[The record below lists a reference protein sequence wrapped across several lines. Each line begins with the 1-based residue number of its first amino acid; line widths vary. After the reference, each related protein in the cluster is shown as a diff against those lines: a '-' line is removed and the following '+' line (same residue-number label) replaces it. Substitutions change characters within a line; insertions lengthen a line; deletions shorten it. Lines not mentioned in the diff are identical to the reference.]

1 MNIIFHK
8 AISNVRVYP
17 KSENWDL
24 NWHHKV
30 VYNYKRKIGRKFL
43 FFPIYEIHDKGV
55 VEEGAFSDN
64 KFYTMEEVSKWE
76 KTYIEDDKFDKSDAL
91 HEYLWSLDY
100 VIYKH
105 LAPLFNPN
113 NFYDDKQ
120 DIFKDANGSQVVSA
134 NIFCHH
140 KDVTCPIDTNK
151 FAMMP
156 ITKP

>member
-1 MNIIFHK
+1 MNIIFHR

-64 KFYTMEEVSKWE
+64 KFYTMEEVSKWK
-76 KTYIEDDKFDKSDAL
+76 KTYIENDKF
-91 HEYLWSLDY
+91 YLKPHCT
-100 VIYKH
+100 I
-105 LAPLFNPN
+105 
-113 NFYDDKQ
+113 FYGHKGSQ
-120 DIFKDANGSQVVSA
+120 DIFFETVEEL
-134 NIFCHH
+134 
-140 KDVTCPIDTNK
+140 NK
-151 FAMMP
+151 YVDD
-156 ITKP
+156 IKNHGTHIIIE

>member
-30 VYNYKRKIGRKFL
+30 VYNYKRKIGKKFL

-76 KTYIEDDKFDKSDAL
+76 KTYIEDDKF
-91 HEYLWSLDY
+91 YLKPHCT
-100 VIYKH
+100 I
-105 LAPLFNPN
+105 
-113 NFYDDKQ
+113 FYGHKGAQ
-120 DIFKDANGSQVVSA
+120 DIFFEAVEEL
-134 NIFCHH
+134 
-140 KDVTCPIDTNK
+140 NK
-151 FAMMP
+151 YVDDLKNHGTH
-156 ITKP
+156 IVIN